1 VHGLPSV
8 LYVDHG
14 SDFTSDHITTVA
26 ADLHIQIVHSTVARP
41 RAAARWNGSWA
52 R

>member
-1 VHGLPSV
+1 MHGLPSV

-41 RAAARWNGSWA
+41 PLTG
-52 R
+52 